1 MAIKMNNKK
10 NKYIFLS
17 TLIFLVMLGLH
28 INIIKLPVTKSYVLP
43 IIDMAPGAKSP
54 YGFYAKFRAKVIK
67 KVGDEHPKHLLS
79 GVEGIPQT
87 QYEVELI
94 QNYNTSKLPQKMIV
108 NQIGLG
114 YKNGILYS
122 AQDSSLLQLGEVYDF
137 HTGYRMLEKW
147 FEFNPGDIELIEEIT
162 KSIEPIYAADFS
174 KDEILVGASHNI
186 FAGKVVKQ
194 VSTKERGIG
203 PETQFSVEIV
213 ENIKG
218 KLEGEVVVSQQ
229 GGYKDGVLYLVNE
242 GDDTLSKDKAGSY
255 LLQPGSTYLLATR
268 YNEEENWHTLN
279 SFPTASKLIT
289 KENISGKTL
298 RNIARSDPRVNQL
311 KQAYPYEVLLA
322 ADIANGKTLNSYR
335 LLLESMET
343 KHIAEN
349 QAVELI
355 GVDVRI
361 KASLESLQANS
372 EIMGSSSTN
381 KCDLASN
388 SIKEITE
395 ISKGFSSCM
404 TGGEF
409 WAVAI
414 QLKENPT
421 MEVWCVDSSG
431 QSKKETLDGT
441 PNQKEIDLLVTDG
454 EIARCD

>member
-1 MAIKMNNKK
+1 MSSKK
-10 NKYIFLS
+10 NKYIFLG
-17 TLIFLVMLGLH
+17 TLIFLVILGLH
-28 INIIKLPVTKSYVLP
+28 ANLIKLPITKSYLLP
-43 IIDMAPGAKSP
+43 TIDWAPEAKSP
-54 YGFYAKFRAKVIK
+54 YGFSARFRAKVIK
-67 KVGDEHPKHLLS
+67 KVGNEHPRHLLS

-122 AQDSSLLQLGEVYDF
+122 AQGSSLLQPGEVYDF
-137 HTGYRMLEKW
+137 HAGYRVLEKW
-147 FEFNPGDIELIEEIT
+147 FEFNPNDIKLIGEST
-162 KSIEPIYAADFS
+162 RSIEPIYVADFS
-174 KDEILVGASHNI
+174 NDEVLVGASHNI
-186 FAGKVVKQ
+186 FVGKIVGQAG
-194 VSTKERGIG
+194 SKERGIG
-203 PETQFSVEIV
+203 PETQLQVEVI

-218 KLEGEVVVSQQ
+218 KLEGQVTVSQQ
-229 GGYKDGVLYLVNE
+229 GGYKDGILYVVGE
-242 GDDTLSKDKAGSY
+242 GRDALKKDGENSF
-255 LLQPGSTYLLATR
+255 LLKEGSTYLLATR
-268 YNEEENWHTLN
+268 YNEKENWHTLN
-279 SFPTASKLIT
+279 SFPSASKLIT
-289 KENISGKTL
+289 SKNISGKEL

-311 KQAYPYEVLLA
+311 KQAYPYEVLLE
-322 ADIANGKTLNSYR
+322 ADIKSGKTLNSYKS
-335 LLLESMET
+335 LVESM
-343 KHIAEN
+343 KARHVAEN

-355 GVDVRI
+355 GVDVSI

-372 EIMGSSSTN
+372 EIMGSSSTS

-404 TGGEF
+404 SGGEF

-441 PNQKEIDLLVTDG
+441 PSQKEIDALVTDG
-454 EIARCD
+454 KIAKCD